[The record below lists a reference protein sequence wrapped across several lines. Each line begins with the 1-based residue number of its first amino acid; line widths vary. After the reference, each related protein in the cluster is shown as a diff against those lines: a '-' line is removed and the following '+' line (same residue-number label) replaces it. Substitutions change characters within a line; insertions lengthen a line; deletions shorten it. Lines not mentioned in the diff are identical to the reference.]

1 MLQCAAVLAH
11 LVARHKVLVPRGRGD
26 LVQLAVATPYRNR
39 TPLFGRVAEQ
49 SDNGLV
55 GSLARLLV
63 IGKNQIADFDILT
76 S

>member
-11 LVARHKVLVPRGRGD
+11 PVARHKVLMSRRRGD
-26 LVQLAVATPYRNR
+26 LVQLAVAAPYCNR
-39 TPLFGRVAEQ
+39 TPLLSCVAEQ

-55 GSLARLLV
+55 SSLARLLV